1 MSKSLPSGVL
11 GSMPEA
17 VADVAEAGL
26 ILQLRGI
33 IEEQECADSRGWA
46 GGTASPSQPR
56 RPTDS
61 HALKCRRL
69 SATTT
74 RVMAGLDN
82 RGIVTV

>member
-33 IEEQECADSRGWA
+33 IEEQECADS
-46 GGTASPSQPR
+46 
-56 RPTDS
+56 
-61 HALKCRRL
+61 CRR
-69 SATTT
+69 
-74 RVMAGLDN
+74 
-82 RGIVTV
+82 

>member
-1 MSKSLPSGVL
+1 MCRLVPPMTTDAEIDRGPRVL
-11 GSMPEA
+11 DE
-17 VADVAEAGL
+17 GL
-26 ILQLRGI
+26 G
-33 IEEQECADSRGWA
+33 